1 MTVNELIAALQRHV
15 EKDPAIGELQAGTWY
30 DPPYLLS
37 SIEETHGSGMAY
49 CNTFEVD
56 EQDGVKYFVIAI
68 DG

>member
-37 SIEETHGSGMAY
+37 AIDEDNCG
-49 CNTFEVD
+49 TFEVD
-56 EQDGVKYFVIAI
+56 EQHGVKYFVLAI